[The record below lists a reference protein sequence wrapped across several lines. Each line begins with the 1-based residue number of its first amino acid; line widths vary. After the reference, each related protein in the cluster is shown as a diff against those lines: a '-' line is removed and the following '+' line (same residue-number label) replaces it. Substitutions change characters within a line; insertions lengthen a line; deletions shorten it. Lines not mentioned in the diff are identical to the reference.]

1 MEQIHSRLKT
11 NNLIERLNQEV
22 RRREKT
28 IRIFPNVAS
37 ANRLVGAV
45 LMDDHEEWISSTRK
59 YIQF

>member
-1 MEQIHSRLKT
+1 MEQVHSRLKST
-11 NNLIERLNQEV
+11 NLIERLNQEV

-45 LMDDHEEWISSTRK
+45 LMDEHEGWISSPRK